1 MCESLPV
8 ISLLDMDCFYV
19 QVEARDNPSI
29 AGVPAAVVQYKT
41 WKGGGIIAVNYEAR
55 AKGVTR
61 QMRGDEAREKCPDIV
76 LVRVPEVRDKAD
88 LTKYRK
94 AGREVIEVL
103 LDTGAVVER
112 ASIDE
117 AYLDLSMLV
126 DRRLREGEVVK
137 PEKMLNT
144 HVGGDDGDR
153 SQVVNDW
160 CKEVVEEGGDDL
172 RLAVGAQIMEEVR
185 AEVFRR
191 TEFRCS
197 AGISHCKTLAK
208 LCCGLNKPNKQT
220 VLPQDKVASLYKDL
234 PITKVRGLGG
244 KLGHTVV
251 STLGVETMGQL
262 AEISLST
269 LTSTLEQK
277 TATWLHMLCKGRDME
292 QVKERELPK
301 SIGCSKN
308 FQGKEMLNT
317 KEKVSLRLMN
327 LVEELVE
334 RVEEDKEEYG
344 RVARGLT
351 VGVGLDGEGHVSRA
365 GQLHSYSVPI
375 IFKEAFSLLS
385 RLNTSPST
393 SQEWTPPLT
402 NLSISAGKFEDMAGG
417 GNTKSI
423 TSFFSPASSSSPATT
438 CRRPGPGQDAGR
450 LAVASPATQEQ
461 GNENSPVSRTSIK
474 SFFKHKTKALN
485 ENEIT
490 EDIFERKDD
499 QRGASSAT
507 QEQRTNH
514 VNQDSP
520 VSSKSV
526 KSFFK
531 SKAQTYTEPILD
543 KDHDLKLEN
552 EDRENVKK
560 VISAQNDINK
570 ITAAEDS
577 THPDLPQP
585 SGAVPKDNA
594 ADDNT
599 EENICVDIAELIPS
613 LASFSPSLLSLL
625 PPKLR
630 QAAKDRVRELQ
641 EREKPGSL
649 SRYLSK
655 GDGGIVG
662 EMVQCSTCR
671 RMVSPFSLPEH
682 MDYHYAQALARE
694 TGGVGREGGK
704 RKREEEKEG
713 EKNKK
718 RTSDIS
724 KFFSKK

>member
-117 AYLDLSMLV
+117 AYLDLSILV

-137 PEKMLNT
+137 PEKMMNT
-144 HVGGDDGDR
+144 HVGGDEGDR

-220 VLPQDKVASLYKDL
+220 ALPQDKVASLYKNL
-234 PITKVRGLGG
+234 SITKVRGLGG

-269 LTSTLEQK
+269 LTSKLEQK

-301 SIGCSKN
+301 SIGCGKN
-308 FQGKEMLNT
+308 FQGKEMSNT
-317 KEKVSLRLMN
+317 KEKVGLRLMN

-334 RVEEDKEEYG
+334 RVEEDKEEYS

-351 VGVGLDGEGHVSRA
+351 V
-365 GQLHSYSVPI
+365 
-375 IFKEAFSLLS
+375 
-385 RLNTSPST
+385 
-393 SQEWTPPLT
+393 
-402 NLSISAGKFEDMAGG
+402 
-417 GNTKSI
+417 
-423 TSFFSPASSSSPATT
+423 
-438 CRRPGPGQDAGR
+438 
-450 LAVASPATQEQ
+450 
-461 GNENSPVSRTSIK
+461 
-474 SFFKHKTKALN
+474 
-485 ENEIT
+485 
-490 EDIFERKDD
+490 
-499 QRGASSAT
+499 
-507 QEQRTNH
+507 
-514 VNQDSP
+514 
-520 VSSKSV
+520 
-526 KSFFK
+526 
-531 SKAQTYTEPILD
+531 
-543 KDHDLKLEN
+543 
-552 EDRENVKK
+552 
-560 VISAQNDINK
+560 
-570 ITAAEDS
+570 
-577 THPDLPQP
+577 
-585 SGAVPKDNA
+585 
-594 ADDNT
+594 
-599 EENICVDIAELIPS
+599 
-613 LASFSPSLLSLL
+613 
-625 PPKLR
+625 
-630 QAAKDRVRELQ
+630 
-641 EREKPGSL
+641 
-649 SRYLSK
+649 
-655 GDGGIVG
+655 
-662 EMVQCSTCR
+662 
-671 RMVSPFSLPEH
+671 
-682 MDYHYAQALARE
+682 
-694 TGGVGREGGK
+694 
-704 RKREEEKEG
+704 
-713 EKNKK
+713 
-718 RTSDIS
+718 
-724 KFFSKK
+724 